1 MFNLPVSDIQGDVA
15 LVIPET
21 ITFTR
26 EGGPQSTIT
35 MKPDLLTCK
44 YVRDWMMKKQIEFA
58 TKLPTVIPTAAA
70 AEKM

>member
-1 MFNLPVSDIQGDVA
+1 MCPQRDIRGDVA

-21 ITFTR
+21 ITFTV

-44 YVRDWMMKKQIEFA
+44 YVTDRMMKKHVEFA
-58 TKLPTVIPTAAA
+58 TKLRTVIPTVAA